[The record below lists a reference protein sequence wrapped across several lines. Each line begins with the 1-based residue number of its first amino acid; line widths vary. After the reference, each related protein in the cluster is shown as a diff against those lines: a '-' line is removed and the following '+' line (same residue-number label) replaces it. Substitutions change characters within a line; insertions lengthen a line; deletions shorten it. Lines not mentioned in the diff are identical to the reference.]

1 MLETGQ
7 LVPINF
13 KGRTFNAVVI
23 DPNGLGEGR
32 PTIGIGYRGMSR
44 HTDVPAQT
52 FVDRVSEIEG
62 INVLRLPSAK
72 AFNVS
77 EIAANGGNVYGS
89 VARNYGEET
98 PPAAASFIKQLLQRF
113 H

>member
-23 DPNGLGEGR
+23 DPNGLGDGR
-32 PTIGIGYRGMSR
+32 PTVGIGYRGMSR

-62 INVLRLPSAK
+62 GKHPQAPLWKDFQGVRDS
-72 AFNVS
+72 
-77 EIAANGGNVYGS
+77 
-89 VARNYGEET
+89 GE
-98 PPAAASFIKQLLQRF
+98 
-113 H
+113 